1 MTASRTVALP
11 SGETVPALGQGT
23 WGMGDRRERRTAE
36 IAALRLGIE
45 FGHDAHRYG
54 GNVRRR
60 GGGRDCRRSGRRTAR
75 KGLRGQQ
82 GVSAQCEPKRRRRGV
97 RASLRRLNLDH
108 LDLYLL
114 HWRGSIPL
122 GQTVEGFES
131 LRAAGKIRAWG
142 VSNFDVADMGELA
155 RVAKGSDC
163 ATNQVLY
170 NIARRGPE
178 YRSLAM
184 DGGSRGAGHGLQ
196 PSRAGAGCRAAQRCP
211 PMARKHGAS
220 AIPGRARLCDAIG
233 QRSWQFRR
241 RRKPAHMKENHGS
254 LGLSLDEEDLRAMD
268 AGFPP
273 PSPQSRRSR

>member
-45 FGHDAHRYG
+45 LGMTLID
-54 GNVRRR
+54 
-60 GGGRDCRRSGRRTAR
+60 TAEMYAD
-75 KGLRGQQ
+75 GVAEEIVGEAVAGQREKVFV
-82 GVSAQCEPKRRRRGV
+82 VSKVYPHNASRRGV
-97 RASLRRLNLDH
+97 AEACERSLRRLNLDH

-142 VSNFDVADMGELA
+142 VSNFDVADMEELA

-178 YRSLAM
+178 YGLLPWMEARAVPAM
-184 DGGSRGAGHGLQ
+184 AYSPVEQGRLSSGAAL
-196 PSRAGAGCRAAQRCP
+196 SSV
-211 PMARKHGAS
+211 ARKHGATPYQVALAFAMRS
-220 AIPGRARLCDAIG
+220 GRVMAIPKA
-233 QRSWQFRR
+233 SN
-241 RRKPAHMKENHGS
+241 PAHVKENHGS
-254 LGLSLDEEDLRAMD
+254 LGLSLDEEDLRTLD

-273 PSPQSRRSR
+273 PRRKAPLEMI